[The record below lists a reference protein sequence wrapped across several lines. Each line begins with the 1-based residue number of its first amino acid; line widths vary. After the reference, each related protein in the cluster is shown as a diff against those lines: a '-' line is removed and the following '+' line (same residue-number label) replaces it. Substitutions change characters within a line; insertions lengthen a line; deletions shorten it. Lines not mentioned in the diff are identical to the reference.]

1 MRVLLDTNVFLWLHA
16 EPERVG
22 SVLPMLEDPR
32 TERLVS
38 AVVGWEIA
46 IKHGLGRLQLPE
58 PPERWVPSRIQ
69 RGAMVAVAI
78 ELSHVL
84 GVASMPQHH
93 RDPFDRLLVS
103 VARTLD
109 VPIVSSDTVFARYGV
124 EVLQAG

>member
-22 SVLPMLEDPR
+22 GLLPMLEDPA

-58 PPERWVPSRIQ
+58 PPQRWVPSRIQ
-69 RGAMVAVAI
+69 RGAMVVVPI
-78 ELSHVL
+78 ELAHVL
-84 GVASMPQHH
+84 GVASLEQHH

-103 VARTLD
+103 VARALQ
-109 VPIVSSDTVFARYGV
+109 VPIVTADPVFARYDV
-124 EVLQAG
+124 DVLEAG